1 MESFSSQSSFDN
13 NRLRL
18 GQHNATNA
26 ISKYIKNVGAM
37 NKTTANQYQTRLN
50 SFSNYVAKEYS
61 KTVSIDD
68 LIERI
73 RKGTEDPFDILNG
86 YIGFLKQKDKNPR
99 TSLSPVTLKSRVV
112 TVKNFLEYYDVDIS
126 PRKFKLKV
134 KLPRIIRKNKE
145 ALSKDDVTDI
155 LNACSDIRLKT
166 YVMLLAAGGFRAV
179 EALSLRIKDLDLE
192 SKLAR
197 AFVRGEY
204 TKTKTDRIVFLTD
217 EVTQQLKSWLSYKY
231 RTRRICYKDWAGQEY
246 EKKTITEYR
255 TPDKNDTDL
264 IFAIYQNSKMPNPSW
279 LYADMAKTFAKTLD
293 RMGKGDRED
302 GKRRRQITLHSFRR
316 FVKTTISDLGY
327 SDFSEYFIG
336 HSGSTYWRKK
346 ESEKAELF
354 KKIEPYLTFLNIHQ
368 LERQGADVQTKVE
381 ELETI
386 NQRLR
391 ECDTMNTDAIA
402 TLSDQLTKVM
412 QEIEMLKKQQR

>member
-73 RKGTEDPFDILNG
+73 REGTEDPFDILNG
-86 YIGFLKQKDKNPR
+86 YVGFLKQKDKNPR

-134 KLPRIIRKNKE
+134 KLPRIIRKNKK

-192 SKLAR
+192 SKPAR

-204 TKTKTDRIVFLTD
+204 TKTKTDRTVFL
-217 EVTQQLKSWLSYKY
+217 S
-231 RTRRICYKDWAGQEY
+231 
-246 EKKTITEYR
+246 
-255 TPDKNDTDL
+255 N
-264 IFAIYQNSKMPNPSW
+264 
-279 LYADMAKTFAKTLD
+279 
-293 RMGKGDRED
+293 
-302 GKRRRQITLHSFRR
+302 
-316 FVKTTISDLGY
+316 
-327 SDFSEYFIG
+327 
-336 HSGSTYWRKK
+336 
-346 ESEKAELF
+346 
-354 KKIEPYLTFLNIHQ
+354 
-368 LERQGADVQTKVE
+368 
-381 ELETI
+381 
-386 NQRLR
+386 
-391 ECDTMNTDAIA
+391 
-402 TLSDQLTKVM
+402 
-412 QEIEMLKKQQR
+412 